1 MAIHF
6 AREGQ
11 TDVER
16 VTWGM
21 LRARTRA
28 ARDALLSSG
37 VGAGDVVAAVMGNS
51 VDAIVLCLATLSVGA
66 VWSSSSCDL
75 GVEGI
80 VDRYEQAGPKLIFAD
95 DGYVYAGKVVSL
107 GPRIAEWARRVGGK
121 VKGLDHVVVL
131 PYCGVEVDVARVY
144 GGCTFEEF
152 LSRGVGREME
162 FAMLPFSHPGFI
174 LYSSGTVS
182 WPACG
187 CTWIT
192 FLG

>member
-11 TDVER
+11 RDIER
-16 VTWGM
+16 VTWEM

-37 VGAGDVVAAVMGNS
+37 VGTGDVVAAVMGNS
-51 VDAIVLCLATLSVGA
+51 VDAIVLCLAALSVGA

-80 VDRYEQAGPKLIFAD
+80 VDRYGQAGPKVIFAD
-95 DGYVYAGKVVSL
+95 DGYVYAGKVVNL
-107 GPRIAEWARRVGGK
+107 GARIAEWASKIGEK
-121 VKGLDHVVVL
+121 VKGLGHVVVL
-131 PYCGVEVDVARVY
+131 PYCGVEVDVARVH

-152 LSRGVGREME
+152 LSRGVGREMG

-182 WPACG
+182 SPVTAPG
-187 CTWIT
+187 
-192 FLG
+192 